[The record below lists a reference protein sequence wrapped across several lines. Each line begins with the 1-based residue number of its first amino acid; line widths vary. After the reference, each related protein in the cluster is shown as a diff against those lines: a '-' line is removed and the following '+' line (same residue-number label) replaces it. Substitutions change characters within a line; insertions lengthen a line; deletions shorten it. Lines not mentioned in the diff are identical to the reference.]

1 MSPKEKNILKQNTY
15 KTSHSHVKEVM
26 SSLVKNKVIDITW
39 VQKKKKILKQNTY
52 KTSHPHVKE
61 VMSSLVKNKVIDIT
75 WVQKKKNIKE
85 KDFANACP

>member
-1 MSPKEKNILKQNTY
+1 MSPKE
-15 KTSHSHVKEVM
+15 
-26 SSLVKNKVIDITW
+26 
-39 VQKKKKILKQNTY
+39 KKILKQNTY